1 MIGLSVCH
9 VSSPTVPCFV
19 TQEKDRGV
27 VGSTSNILNFIV
39 KKTTQAAA
47 DSSKGEQT
55 LRFVLGTE
63 AGMVTSIVRG
73 VEKVCYTQ
81 TDGHKKDR
89 KERGCSG
96 VGGGLFE
103 SKQISGVSPSIYVWC
118 VSLRCSS
125 RRPGVP
131 RSRWR

>member
-1 MIGLSVCH
+1 MPFLWL
-9 VSSPTVPCFV
+9 
-19 TQEKDRGV
+19 QEKDRGV

-73 VEKVCYTQ
+73 VEKVCIYP
-81 TDGHKKDR
+81 DR
-89 KERGCSG
+89 
-96 VGGGLFE
+96 
-103 SKQISGVSPSIYVWC
+103 
-118 VSLRCSS
+118 
-125 RRPGVP
+125 
-131 RSRWR
+131 